1 MKKKARRGLWIFLS
15 SLLFMILP
23 LLAMLGIEPERITS
37 NKSIN
42 SIIFVGLIVLPII
55 IILGTTM
62 KTFIKP
68 FMSFI
73 GGSKAT
79 KKILRTGRAAS
90 AVVLNI
96 GENSGGGVVT
106 VNNQPYLNL
115 QLEVHD
121 SKRPPYV
128 VSIDTIIPRSLVPQF
143 QPGAVIPIK
152 ISLEDY
158 QKIAIDWRASS
169 VPGTQEAEKPIV
181 GAEWSVLDR
190 TLMNREGK
198 DGSATLLNI
207 TDTGKSKNFHPVVL
221 LEYEVKTAH
230 EEPYKFSKEVPM
242 PSEAVKMMQKVIGKS
257 FPARIHPHDR
267 TKIKVDVTF

>member
-23 LLAMLGIEPERITS
+23 LLAMLGVEPDKITS
-37 NKSIN
+37 DKTLNN
-42 SIIFVGLIVLPII
+42 LIFVGLIVLPII
-55 IILGTTM
+55 IIFGTTI

-73 GGSKAT
+73 GGGRAT

-115 QLEVHD
+115 QLEIHD
-121 SKRPPYV
+121 DKKTPYR

-152 ISLEDY
+152 ISLEDP
-158 QKIAIDWRASS
+158 QKIAINWHASS
-169 VPGTQEAEKPIV
+169 VPDIAKTKKPTIGT
-181 GAEWSVLDR
+181 EWSVLDR
-190 TLMNREGK
+190 TLLNREGK
-198 DGSATLLNI
+198 DGTATLLNI
-207 TDTGKSKNFHPVVL
+207 TDTGKSEDFNPVVL
-221 LEYEVKTAH
+221 LEYEVKVAN

-242 PSEAVKMMQKVIGKS
+242 PSEAVKMMQKVIGRS